1 MSIPRPGISLPLL
14 FLGLLTLVLIS
25 ACLGSMAIPVQ
36 DVLGILASPRWADGA
51 SQSGQADVQTVI
63 IWDVRLPR
71 ILTAAA
77 VGAGLAASGA
87 VFQGILLN
95 PLAEPYTLGV
105 SAGAAFG
112 ASLVLLFGLD
122 FLGFWSLPLMA
133 FAGAG
138 LTMIL
143 VLLLSSTA
151 GGFSSTNLILSGV
164 IVTSILSAGMSFLKY
179 LAQEDVAVII
189 FWLLG
194 SFASS
199 TWSELWLVCA
209 ILGLTFILFMCA
221 ARDLNLL
228 CLGSRVARSMGVDSS
243 RTRLFLLLAASLLAA
258 ICVSVSGIIGF
269 VGLVVPH
276 MMRFLTGPDHRLLLP
291 ASLLAGALL
300 LLAAD
305 TITRSLLPQE
315 VPIGVLTAL
324 LGGPFFFVIFRSRR
338 MQVQ

>member
-1 MSIPRPGISLPLL
+1 MLINRPGISLPFL
-14 FLGLLTLVLIS
+14 FLGLAVLILVS
-25 ACLGSMAIPVQ
+25 ACMGSMSIPIQ
-36 DVLGILASPRWADGA
+36 DVLSILTSLPGDAASAH
-51 SQSGQADVQTVI
+51 SGQPDVQSVI

-77 VGAGLAASGA
+77 VGAGLASSGA

-112 ASLVLLFGLD
+112 ASLVLLFGID

-179 LAQEDVAVII
+179 LAQEDVSVIV

-209 ILGLTFILFMCA
+209 FLSLTWIIFMCA

-243 RTRLFLLLAASLLAA
+243 RTRLALLLAGSLLAA
-258 ICVSVSGIIGF
+258 VCVSVSGIIGF

-276 MMRFLTGPDHRLLLP
+276 MMRFFTGPDHRLLLP
-291 ASLLAGALL
+291 ASVLAGALL

-305 TITRSLLPQE
+305 TITRALLPQE

-338 MQVQ
+338 MQAG

>member
-1 MSIPRPGISLPLL
+1 MSLSRPSIILPLL
-14 FLGLLTLVLIS
+14 FLGLVALILTS
-25 ACLGSMAIPVQ
+25 ACLGSMDVPVQ
-36 DVLGILASPRWADGA
+36 DVLSILASPPWDAA
-51 SQSGQADVQTVI
+51 AAQSVQPDVQSVI

-199 TWSELWLVCA
+199 TWSEFWLVCA
-209 ILGLTFILFMCA
+209 FLGLIVIVFLYA

-228 CLGSRVARSMGVDSS
+228 CLGGRVARSMGVDSS
-243 RTRLFLLLAASLLAA
+243 RTRLFLLLAGSLLAA
-258 ICVSVSGIIGF
+258 VCVSVSGIIGF
-269 VGLVVPH
+269 VGLVIPH

-291 ASLLAGALL
+291 ASILAGALL

-338 MQVQ
+338 IQVE

>member
-1 MSIPRPGISLPLL
+1 MPISRTHISLPLL
-14 FLGLLTLVLIS
+14 FLGLAILVLIS
-25 ACLGSMAIPVQ
+25 ACLGTMSIPVQ
-36 DVLGILASPRWADGA
+36 DVLGILASPPWE
-51 SQSGQADVQTVI
+51 SGSLSSVQPDVQSVI

-77 VGAGLAASGA
+77 VGAGLASSGA

-112 ASLVLLFGLD
+112 ASLVLLFGLN

-143 VLLLSSTA
+143 VLFLSSTA

-164 IVTSILSAGMSFLKY
+164 IVSSILSAGMSFLKY
-179 LAQEDVAVII
+179 LAQEDVSVIV

-209 ILGLTFILFMCA
+209 FLGVTLILFMCA

-228 CLGSRVARSMGVDSS
+228 CLGSRVARSMGVNSS
-243 RTRLFLLLAASLLAA
+243 KTRLFLLLAGSLLAA
-258 ICVSVSGIIGF
+258 VCVSVSGIIGF

-291 ASLLAGALL
+291 ASVLAGALL

-305 TITRSLLPQE
+305 TITRALLPQE
-315 VPIGVLTAL
+315 VPIGILTAM

-338 MQVQ
+338 MQA